1 MSDDELWRADGPPRA
16 GTPDGD
22 QVGSRVDELFSD
34 AVDRQVAEQRNLN
47 RLLTDV
53 ETAMRALDG
62 RVEELQAQLAR
73 DVAPTADRMGTLEA
87 TVRSLRESQSQQHVT
102 LRADLQDAVGGVRD
116 DSRDRGQ
123 QLVDELAELR
133 QADAS
138 VGARLG
144 DLQGVVEDHVT
155 RLEAKLDRQARSL
168 DEVGE
173 QVAAGVRRG
182 LVEMQDGLTEQHRE
196 DAGQL
201 TAVRAEIVS
210 AVRETMAEQRGQVD
224 ERFAT
229 LRTDLAA
236 ALTDLRNGAAEQTG
250 QVTDRFAALET
261 VHRETLGLVS
271 DEVAVQLRWLREGLD
286 TRMSVGVDRLAA
298 QTEQLGELLD
308 GRVAGL
314 RADVDARLERS
325 ERHAADV
332 QAEVRA
338 HRAAAE
344 EHGEVLESGLAGV
357 RALLRTEVANAM
369 DTLGAADD
377 VRSQHLRGLLE
388 DWRSDAERR
397 LEARAAQEA
406 DDHEHAAAVLR
417 GEATQV
423 RDELA
428 GQRELLETGLA
439 QAQRA
444 LTDQLDSQ
452 RAEVLQLQMEQRAV
466 VGEQLTEQ
474 RQALDRALADQR
486 TELARQQEAVAGVA
500 ESVRATGAS
509 MTADL
514 ADLQTLSGELARHRQ
529 LEDEARQVLATTLV
543 AELHT
548 AIERLVG
555 DQTASLDE
563 VVTGVTGVGERI
575 TAAVTAVQGG
585 IEASRTELDRA
596 LAAVDAKGEDLEAR
610 LSGVVDGFSGQ
621 FRDQAA
627 AATAGLE
634 AATSGLSE
642 LSSRLDEMER
652 SVVEGIGAHDERL
665 DRERTRLLRDLVDQL
680 AEGLSR
686 RERKRLAAKLEVP
699 SGKGVTSAVSS
710 PLPAKPSPEPSLADP
725 ASTEPVAAEPSIP
738 LADLLAE
745 VKGVGPAKQS
755 VLLEAFGDPEAI
767 RSATVDELAAVRGIS
782 PALAEAINAHLNF

>member
-1 MSDDELWRADGPPRA
+1 VSDDELWRADEPPRTGA
-16 GTPDGD
+16 PDGD

-116 DSRDRGQ
+116 DRRRGQ

-144 DLQGVVEDHVT
+144 DLQGVVEDHVP

-182 LVEMQDGLTEQHRE
+182 LAEMQDGLTEQHRE
-196 DAGQL
+196 DAEQV
-201 TAVRAEIVS
+201 TAVRAEILS
-210 AVRETMAEQRGQVD
+210 AVRDTMAEQRGQVD

-236 ALTDLRNGAAEQTG
+236 ALTELRNGAAEQTG

-271 DEVAVQLRWLREGLD
+271 DEVAVQLGWLREGLD
-286 TRMSVGVDRLAA
+286 TRMSAGVDRLVA

-338 HRAAAE
+338 HRATAE

-357 RALLRTEVANAM
+357 RALMRTEVANAM

-377 VRSQHLRGLLE
+377 ARSQHLRGLLE
-388 DWRSDAERR
+388 EWRSDAERR

-406 DDHEHAAAVLR
+406 DDHERAAAVLR

-423 RDELA
+423 RDDLA

-439 QAQRA
+439 QAHRA
-444 LTDQLDSQ
+444 LTDQLESQ

-466 VGEQLTEQ
+466 VGEQLSEQ

-543 AELHT
+543 AELHR
-548 AIERLVG
+548 AIERLVD

-575 TAAVTAVQGG
+575 TAAVADVRGG

-686 RERKRLAAKLEVP
+686 RERKRLAGKLEVP
-699 SGKGVTSAVSS
+699 TARGVTSAVSS
-710 PLPAKPSPEPSLADP
+710 PLPAKPSPEPSLVEP
-725 ASTEPVAAEPSIP
+725 ASTEPSIP

-745 VKGVGPAKQS
+745 VKGVGPAKQA
-755 VLLEAFGDPEAI
+755 VLLDAFGDPEAI

-782 PALAEAINAHLNF
+782 PRLAEAINAHLNF